1 MSRFL
6 SSLTLG
12 TALFMSAAS
21 MSVTHAS
28 AQSVDVSQ
36 LGAAQSFNAGPLNSS
51 NGGLDPTLW
60 QGITAERAQRYM
72 STIDGQNLSELPSV
86 FFRRIILSAG
96 VPPQGDESQIA
107 AFDLARTKAQLKLGD
122 KLALETLSNPQNPLQ
137 RDAGFRTQLALSSG
151 DTDAACSEADRE
163 IDNRSASFWM
173 QMRIICHIIRDE
185 AAAAELTLNLLR
197 EKEDVD
203 PNFTDLA
210 DYVLGFRKNAPKDS
224 PTGDLLIDT
233 LRSLGSEERA
243 KSPARYAALALSEES
258 SPDERLDAMFKA
270 KDRLSKEQVGSIL
283 SSLLHFDLDLAG
295 GSSFDIASTLAG
307 LQEESTFTKSV
318 AQAYNLATSFDDPAS
333 SSQAVAALL
342 NLSETRDYLPQ
353 MTRHLRDTIAFIP
366 AARQAELDAERFAWV
381 ALRQGD
387 LSTLASI
394 YRELNGE
401 DPLATRI
408 ALASDALGNGFVLGQ
423 LGLDIET
430 RLDGKGDE
438 RKQAVR
444 DSLIALALGAQLSDK
459 AAFSLAS
466 EEKSERL
473 NPLNLA
479 EMNALA
485 KSNARAGTLLKVVGS
500 IGERTPDAL
509 SNLEIYS
516 YITALSNAG
525 LTREAGELA
534 AYDFLSRV
542 PKSE

>member
-6 SSLTLG
+6 SSLTLAA
-12 TALFMSAAS
+12 ALFMSTAY
-21 MSVTHAS
+21 AS

-36 LGAAQSFNAGPLNSS
+36 LGAAQSFNAGPLDAS
-51 NGGLDPTLW
+51 NGGLGPTLW
-60 QGITAERAQRYM
+60 QGITADRAQRYM
-72 STIDGQNLSELPSV
+72 GSIDGQDLSELPSV

-96 VPPQGDESQIA
+96 VPPQGDADQMA
-107 AFDLARTKAQLKLGD
+107 AFDLTRTKAQLKLGD

-151 DTDAACSEADRE
+151 NTDAACSEADRE
-163 IDNRSASFWM
+163 IDNRGASFWM

-197 EKEDVD
+197 EKDD
-203 PNFTDLA
+203 ADSNFTGLA
-210 DYVLGFRKNAPKDS
+210 DHVLGLSKTPPTDL

-233 LRSLGSEERA
+233 LRSLGSEKSA

-258 SPDERLDAMFKA
+258 LPDERLDAMFKA
-270 KDRLSKEQVGSIL
+270 KDRLSTEQVSSIL
-283 SSLLHFDLDLAG
+283 STLLYSDLELAG
-295 GSSFDIASTLAG
+295 GTSFDIESALAG
-307 LQEESTFTKSV
+307 LQEAITFTKSV
-318 AQAYNLATSFDDPAS
+318 AQTYNLATSFNDPAS

-342 NLSETRDYLPQ
+342 TLSETRDYLPQ
-353 MTRHLRDTIAFIP
+353 MSNHLRDSIAFIP

-381 ALRQGD
+381 ALRRGD

-394 YRELNGE
+394 YRELDGG
-401 DPLATRI
+401 DPLASRI

-430 RLDGKGDE
+430 RLDGKGDV

-459 AAFSLAS
+459 AALSLAS
-466 EEKSERL
+466 EEASERL

-479 EMNALA
+479 ELNALA
-485 KSNARAGTLLKVVGS
+485 KSNARAGTLLKVVAS
-500 IGERTPDAL
+500 IGERAPNVL

-516 YITALSNAG
+516 YITALSTAG

-542 PKSE
+542 PKTE